1 MIIKT
6 HPLPVKRQAELLD
19 FAVERVLPAGAN
31 LRAGSGVDARH
42 RRAAS
47 RVSISRRAA
56 AIQDPGSRRDP
67 LAGRLHVGTL
77 MAKMGITALYRKPN
91 TSKRH
96 PAHKVYPYLLRH
108 LAIERAN
115 HVWAMD
121 ITYLP
126 MQRGFIYLAA
136 VMEWATRRVLAWRVS
151 NTLTADFCVEA
162 VEEAIARYGKPE
174 IFNTDQGTQFTSDDF
189 TTMLHG
195 HGVAISMDGRGCW
208 RDNVFVERL
217 WRSIKYEE
225 VVCYECNRRTLGRK
239 QCFTKDEGR
248 PLEAGLQEQASNRLK
263 LRGSRALVVSVDGKG
278 GARLRQVRIE
288 ETNASEPLM
297 TCRKVSSDVETG
309 NELRARDK
317 VGGSLQTAQSAS
329 GMKAA

>member
-6 HPLPVKRQAELLD
+6 HPLPVKRQAQLL
-19 FAVERVLPAGAN
+19 E
-31 LRAGSGVDARH
+31 
-42 RRAAS
+42 
-47 RVSISRRAA
+47 ISRSNVYYLPTPTSGKDLALMRAIDELHLEYPFLGA
-56 AIQDPGSRRDP
+56 RQLRKILAREGHPH
-67 LAGRLHVGTL
+67 AGRLHISTL
-77 MAKMGITALYRKPN
+77 MEKMGITALYRKPN

-108 LAIERAN
+108 LAIEQAN

-136 VMEWATRRVLAWRVS
+136 VMDWATRRVLAWRVS

-225 VVCYECNRRTLGRK
+225 VYLHAYESVSAAKAGVGRYLDFYNRRRPHTALGERTPDEAY
-239 QCFTKDEGR
+239 FTQLPFKH
-248 PLEAGLQEQASNRLK
+248 
-263 LRGSRALVVSVDGKG
+263 
-278 GARLRQVRIE
+278 
-288 ETNASEPLM
+288 
-297 TCRKVSSDVETG
+297 
-309 NELRARDK
+309 
-317 VGGSLQTAQSAS
+317 
-329 GMKAA
+329 AA

>member
-6 HPLPVKRQAELLD
+6 HPLPVKRQAELLEISR
-19 FAVERVLPAGAN
+19 ANVYYLPAPTSEKDLALMRAIDELHLEYPFLGARQ
-31 LRAGSGVDARH
+31 LRKILAREGH
-42 RRAAS
+42 
-47 RVSISRRAA
+47 
-56 AIQDPGSRRDP
+56 PH
-67 LAGRLHVGTL
+67 AGRLHISTL
-77 MAKMGITALYRKPN
+77 MAKMGIAALYRRPN

-96 PAHKVYPYLLRH
+96 PQHKIYPYLLRH

-126 MQRGFIYLAA
+126 MRRGFIYLAA
-136 VMEWATRRVLAWRVS
+136 VMDWATRRVLAWRVS

-174 IFNTDQGTQFTSDDF
+174 IFNTDQGTQFTSDAF

-225 VVCYECNRRTLGRK
+225 VYLHAYE
-239 QCFTKDEGR
+239 
-248 PLEAGLQEQASNRLK
+248 S
-263 LRGSRALVVSVDGKG
+263 VS
-278 GARLRQVRIE
+278 A
-288 ETNASEPLM
+288 A
-297 TCRKVSSDVETG
+297 
-309 NELRARDK
+309 K
-317 VGGSLQTAQSAS
+317 VGVGRYLDFYNCRRPHTALGDRTPDEAYFTQQTL
-329 GMKAA
+329 KNAA